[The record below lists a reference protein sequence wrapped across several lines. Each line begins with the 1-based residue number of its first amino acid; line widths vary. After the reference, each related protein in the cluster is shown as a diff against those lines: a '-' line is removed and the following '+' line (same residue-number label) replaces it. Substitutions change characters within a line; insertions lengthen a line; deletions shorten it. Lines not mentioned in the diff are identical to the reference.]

1 MRLHPGFLVPGLLAM
16 VLTGIPPAVYSADS
30 SDVPKLLTGIE
41 NRYNH
46 IQTLQVSFTENWT
59 QDGRKRLGSG
69 TLVLRKP
76 GKMRWEYAMPSG
88 LLFISDGE
96 FIYSY
101 YPDQHRAEKIK
112 MKSVEDMRAPLA
124 FLLGRLNFHDDFS
137 KFDASPQGA
146 QVFLTAI
153 PKSNK
158 MPYTEVS
165 FLTGADF
172 VIHRLI
178 VKQQDGAVL
187 EYSFDGEKTN
197 VPVPDSMFKFTP
209 PPGVEFVDSTRQ

>member
-1 MRLHPGFLVPGLLAM
+1 MRVRPSFLALGVLAIPCVPWTLRPADAPDVPQLLA
-16 VLTGIPPAVYSADS
+16 S
-30 SDVPKLLTGIE
+30 IE

-46 IQTLQVSFTENWT
+46 IQTLQVAFTETWT
-59 QDGRKRLGSG
+59 LNGRKRTGSG

-76 GKMRWEYAMPSG
+76 GKMRWEYAMPAG
-88 LLFISDGE
+88 RLFISDGE

-101 YPDQHRAEKIK
+101 SPDEHRAEKIK
-112 MKSVEDMRAPLA
+112 MKAVEDMRAPLA

-137 KFDASPQGA
+137 EFRASPQGA

-153 PKSNK
+153 PKSGK
-158 MPYTEVS
+158 MPYSEVS

-178 VKQQDGAVL
+178 VKQQDGSML
-187 EYSFDGEKTN
+187 EYAFDGEKTN
-197 VPVPDSMFKFTP
+197 SPVPDTTFRFTP
-209 PPGVEFVDSTRQ
+209 PPGVEFVDSSRQ

>member
-1 MRLHPGFLVPGLLAM
+1 MRPNPGFLAPGLLAM
-16 VLTGIPPAVYSADS
+16 ALVALPLVLWSADTP
-30 SDVPKLLTGIE
+30 DVPKLLAGIE

-46 IQTLQVSFTENWT
+46 IQTLQVAFTENWT
-59 QDGRKRLGSG
+59 QNGRKRLGSG

-88 LLFISDGE
+88 VLFISDGE

-137 KFDASPQGA
+137 AFRSSPQGA

-178 VKQQDGAVL
+178 VKEQDSSVL

-197 VPVPDSMFKFTP
+197 LPVPDSMFKFTP
-209 PPGVEFVDSTRQ
+209 PPGVEFVDSSKQ